1 MTARS
6 MGRSKVVVAA
16 IVMSIFGFVCQ
27 ANGQEFVIGI
37 VDFYGLRQISESRAR
52 EALTFKE
59 GDTLVRNSE
68 RSAAL
73 KESEDRLARLPGV
86 ARARIIVSCC
96 DTGRVIVYV
105 GVEERGAP
113 TMRFRAEPTGPA
125 RLADDIV
132 QSGEEFSKAL
142 LRAVERGDAAEDRS
156 QGHAFAH
163 NPTMRAI
170 QERFITYAKR
180 DLSQLRLVLR
190 SSGDTAHRALAAL
203 VLGYAP
209 DKQAVVEDLV
219 NGISDPADEVR
230 NNAMRA
236 LLVFADMDPA
246 ATRNTP
252 RIPPEPFIALLN
264 SPVFSDR
271 NKASGALMALSAS
284 RDPGLLATLRKDAL
298 PSLVEMARW
307 KSEEHALFAFT
318 ILGRI
323 AGYSDEAARDL
334 WDRGDREVVIEAAIK
349 GQ

>member
-86 ARARIIVSCC
+86 TRARINVSCC

-132 QSGEEFSKAL
+132 RSGEEFSTAL
-142 LRAVERGDAAEDRS
+142 MRAVERGDAAEDRS

-163 NPTMRAI
+163 NPTTRAI
-170 QERFITYAKR
+170 QERFVTYAKR

-190 SSGDTAHRALAAL
+190 SSGDAAHRALAAL

-246 ATRNTP
+246 ASRNAP

-284 RDPGLLATLRKDAL
+284 RDPGLLATLRKGAL
-298 PSLVEMARW
+298 TSLVEMARW
-307 KSEEHALFAFT
+307 KSAGHALFAFT

-323 AGYSDEAARDL
+323 AGYSDEAAQDL
-334 WDRGDREVVIEAAIK
+334 WDRGDREIVIEAAIK

>member
-1 MTARS
+1 MSARS
-6 MGRSKVVVAA
+6 TGRSTVVVAG
-16 IVMSIFGFVCQ
+16 IVMSIFGFVGQ

-37 VDFYGLRQISESRAR
+37 IDFYGLRQISESHAR

-68 RSAAL
+68 RSPAL
-73 KESEDRLARLPGV
+73 KESEDRVARLPGV
-86 ARARIIVSCC
+86 TRARIIVSCC

-113 TMRFRAEPTGPA
+113 TMQFRAEPTGPA

-132 QSGEEFSKAL
+132 RSGEEFSTAL
-142 LRAVERGDAAEDRS
+142 MRAVERGDAAEDHS
-156 QGHAFAH
+156 QGHALAH
-163 NPTMRAI
+163 NPITRAI
-170 QERFITYAKR
+170 QERFVTYAKR
-180 DLSQLRLVLR
+180 DLSQLRLVLW
-190 SSGDTAHRALAAL
+190 SSGDAAHRALAAL

-236 LLVFADMDPA
+236 LLVFADMDRA
-246 ATRNTP
+246 ASGSTP

-271 NKASGALMALSAS
+271 NKASGALMALSVN
-284 RDPGLLATLRKDAL
+284 RDPGLLATLRKEAL
-298 PSLVEMARW
+298 TPLVEMARW
-307 KSEEHALFAFT
+307 KSAGHALFAFT

-323 AGYSDEAARDL
+323 AGYSDETAHDL
-334 WDRGDREVVIEAAIK
+334 WDRGDRELLIEAAIK

>member
-6 MGRSKVVVAA
+6 IARSKVVVAA
-16 IVMSIFGFVCQ
+16 IVISLIGFVCQ
-27 ANGQEFVIGI
+27 AIGQAFVIGI
-37 VDFYGLRQISESRAR
+37 VDFYGLRRISESEAR

-59 GDTLVRNSE
+59 GDTLALNSG
-68 RSAAL
+68 RPATL

-86 ARARIIVSCC
+86 ARARITVSCC

-113 TMRFRAEPTGPA
+113 TMRFRAAPTGPA

-132 QSGEEFSKAL
+132 RSGEEFSTAL
-142 LRAVERGDAAEDRS
+142 MRAVERGDAAEDRS

-163 NPTMRAI
+163 NPTTRAI
-170 QERFITYAKR
+170 QERFVTYAKR

-190 SSGDTAHRALAAL
+190 SSGDAAHRALAAL

-219 NGISDPADEVR
+219 NGISDPTDEVR

-246 ATRNTP
+246 VSRNTP
-252 RIPPEPFIALLN
+252 RIPPEPFIALLS

-271 NKASGALMALSAS
+271 NKASGALMVLTAR
-284 RDPGLLATLRKDAL
+284 RDPELLATLREGSLAA
-298 PSLVEMARW
+298 LVEMARW
-307 KSEEHALFAFT
+307 KSEGHSLAALT

-323 AGYSDEAARDL
+323 AGYSDDAAQAA
-334 WDRGDREVVIEAAIK
+334 WNRGDREIVIEAAIR
-349 GQ
+349 QP

>member
-1 MTARS
+1 MA
-6 MGRSKVVVAA
+6 RSKVVAAA
-16 IVMSIFGFVCQ
+16 IVMSLIGFVYQ
-27 ANGQEFVIGI
+27 AIGQTLVIGI
-37 VDFYGLRQISESRAR
+37 VDFYGLRRISESQAR

-59 GDTLVRNSE
+59 GDTLAPNSE
-68 RSAAL
+68 RPATL

-86 ARARIIVSCC
+86 ARARITVSCC

-132 QSGEEFSKAL
+132 RSGEEFSTAL
-142 LRAVERGDAAEDRS
+142 MRAVERGDAAEDRS
-156 QGHAFAH
+156 RGHALAH
-163 NPTMRAI
+163 NPITRAI
-170 QERFITYAKR
+170 QERFVTYAKR

-190 SSGDTAHRALAAL
+190 SSGDAAHRALAAL

-219 NGISDPADEVR
+219 SGTSDPDDEVR

-246 ATRNTP
+246 VSRNTP
-252 RIPPEPFIALLN
+252 RIPPEPFIALLS

-271 NKASGALMALSAS
+271 NKASGALMVLTAR
-284 RDPGLLATLRKDAL
+284 RDPGLLATLREGSLAA
-298 PSLVEMARW
+298 LVEMARW
-307 KSEEHALFAFT
+307 KSEGHALAAFT

-323 AGYSDEAARDL
+323 AGYSDDAAEAA
-334 WDRGDREVVIEAAIK
+334 WNRGDRETVIEAAIR
-349 GQ
+349 QQ